1 MIFLWTIT
9 CHNGINT
16 RHDVVKM
23 ELWIGGSDIDDRQL
37 QQLIVEIEVVREQLI
52 QLSLQSGTIKDAKII
67 KKSEELDVL
76 IVKYHKLQRASKKS

>member
-1 MIFLWTIT
+1 
-9 CHNGINT
+9 
-16 RHDVVKM
+16 M